1 MNRPRLTL
9 PMYAMLYMTTRTE
22 AEARSIVLSLIEEGL
37 VACGNIF
44 PIRSIYRWKGAIE
57 EEREVAVIMK
67 TRRERVEQAIAAAR
81 EAHSYD
87 VPCVVAYAMETGSQD
102 YLRWIDEATS

>member
-1 MNRPRLTL
+1 
-9 PMYAMLYMTTRTE
+9 MYAMLYLTAGTE
-22 AEARSIVLSLIEEGL
+22 AEARSIVLRLVEEGL

-44 PIRSIYRWKGAIE
+44 PIRSIYRWKGQIAE
-57 EEREVAVIMK
+57 QREVAVIMK

-87 VPCVVAYAMETGSQD
+87 VPCVVAYAMETGSEE
-102 YLRWIDEATS
+102 YLRWIDESTS